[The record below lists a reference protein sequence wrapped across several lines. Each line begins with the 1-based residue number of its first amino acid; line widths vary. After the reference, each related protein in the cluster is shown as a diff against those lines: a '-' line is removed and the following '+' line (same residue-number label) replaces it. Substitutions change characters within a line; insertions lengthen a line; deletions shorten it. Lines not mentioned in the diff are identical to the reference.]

1 MDVKM
6 KRSEDQDPINEDVY
20 RKFMGAQEEEDD
32 DERGWDIVQYKKS
45 RLVQPISG
53 ISLTIK
59 YMLKQFTHF

>member
-1 MDVKM
+1 
-6 KRSEDQDPINEDVY
+6 
-20 RKFMGAQEEEDD
+20 MGAQEEEDD